1 MAWIRMIDRHEAQGE
16 LLEVY
21 TAMAARPIPSVYRP
35 AHGGAPGIHR
45 AHSLDAS
52 LVRLVFGTTGSMH
65 QGEELSW
72 AERELIASV
81 SARLNQC
88 LY

>member
-1 MAWIRMIDRHEAQGE
+1 MAWIPMIDRAAAQGE

-21 TAMAARPIPSVYRP
+21 TALGSRPIPAVYKP

-45 AHSLDAS
+45 AHSLDVT
-52 LVRLVFGTTGSMH
+52 LMRHVFGATGTIH
-65 QGEELSW
+65 QGDSLTW
-72 AERELIASV
+72 AERELIAAV
-81 SARLNQC
+81 SSRLNQC